1 MTGIRPGLILRV
13 ALSAIA
19 LFLVIR
25 LVSGRE
31 LVAALREAQPWP
43 LLVSIGCMV
52 LDRVM
57 MALKWGILLRAIGIV
72 RPLRELVRIYLVG
85 TFYGSFLPTGVGGDV
100 IRVIEVARGREE
112 IAAATASVVMERVL
126 GLIALVLLVFLC
138 LLAFAAVE
146 GDRFRHLLLPVAAI
160 FVAGILGLAWALHGR
175 IPQRL
180 ERFAAAFRRY
190 AGERPALRHFF
201 GLSFLEQ
208 LLPVAANYWM
218 SRALGLEVSFLAFLM
233 IIPII
238 LFVARIPISID
249 GLGLVE
255 GLYVWLFAYA
265 GLGPSESF
273 LLALMG
279 RVFTVLASL
288 PGMFLR
294 KQRPANADPA
304 AARA

>member
-1 MTGIRPGLILRV
+1 
-13 ALSAIA
+13 
-19 LFLVIR
+19 
-25 LVSGRE
+25 
-31 LVAALREAQPWP
+31 
-43 LLVSIGCMV
+43 
-52 LDRVM
+52 
-57 MALKWGILLRAIGIV
+57 
-72 RPLRELVRIYLVG
+72 
-85 TFYGSFLPTGVGGDV
+85 
-100 IRVIEVARGREE
+100 VIEVARGREE

-126 GLIALVLLVFLC
+126 GLLALVLVVFGCLV
-138 LLAFAAVE
+138 AFAAQE
-146 GDRFRHLLLPVAAI
+146 GGRFGQLLLPVALLM
-160 FVAGILGLAWALHGR
+160 VAGVIGLAWALHGR
-175 IPQRL
+175 IPRRL

-190 AGERPALRHFF
+190 AGERAALRSFF
-201 GLSFLEQ
+201 GLSLVEQ

-218 SRALGLEVSFLAFLM
+218 SRALGLEVSFLTFVM
-233 IIPII
+233 TIPII

-294 KQRPANADPA
+294 KQKPAATDPA
-304 AARA
+304 AAGATL

>member
-1 MTGIRPGLILRV
+1 MTGMRPGLILRV
-13 ALSAIA
+13 VLSAVA
-19 LFLVIR
+19 LFLVVR
-25 LVSGRE
+25 LVSGRD

-43 LLVSIGCMV
+43 LLVSIGCML
-52 LDRVM
+52 LDRVV
-57 MALKWGILLRAIGIV
+57 MAFKWGILLCAIGIV

-100 IRVIEVARGREE
+100 IRVLEVARGRDE
-112 IAAATASVVMERVL
+112 IAAVTASVVMERVL
-126 GLIALVLLVFLC
+126 GLIALVLVVFGCLV
-138 LLAFAAVE
+138 AFAARE
-146 GDRFRHLLLPVAAI
+146 GGRFGQLLLPVAI
-160 FVAGILGLAWALHGR
+160 MFIAGVLGLAWALHGR
-175 IPQRL
+175 LPRRL

-190 AGERPALRHFF
+190 AGERPALGQFF
-201 GLSFLEQ
+201 ALSLVEQ

-218 SRALGLEVSFLAFLM
+218 SRALGLEVSFLTFLL

-294 KQRPANADPA
+294 KQKSANADPA